1 MPQQDLNEK
10 IGKKIAEWAPYLDSL
25 PCVAIVHHIH
35 DWNTLY
41 MSVRGLRILNTTLQ
55 QLQEMGAD
63 YHRLYFNP
71 EESQEYVPRLS
82 AMLDRN
88 IEGDMVTFFQQVR
101 SSPEEDWHMWLS
113 SISVFMRDD
122 EGNPLLTLT
131 LTVPVD
137 PNHNISSKVER
148 LLSENSFIRKNANAY
163 SSLTR
168 RELEIVALMAQDISS
183 QEICSRLFVSE
194 ETIKTHRRN
203 IKRKINAQNHYDV
216 VRFAQAFGLI

>member
-1 MPQQDLNEK
+1 VSPQNPSKE
-10 IGKKIAEWAPYLDSL
+10 IAKKIAEWAPYLDSL
-25 PCVAIVHHIH
+25 PCVAIIHHIY

-41 MSVRGLRILNTTLQ
+41 MSQHGLQILNTSLA
-55 QLQEMGAD
+55 QLQELGAD

-71 EESQEYVPRLS
+71 EESQDYVPRLS

-101 SSPEEDWHMWLS
+101 SSPGEDWHMWLS
-113 SISVFMRDD
+113 SITVFMRDD
-122 EGNPLLTLT
+122 NNNPLLTLT

-137 PNHNISSKVER
+137 PTHNISSKVER
-148 LLSENSFIRKNANAY
+148 LLSENSFIRKNATAY
-163 SSLTR
+163 ATLTR
-168 RELEIVALMAQDISS
+168 RELEILALMAQDMSS
-183 QEICSRLFVSE
+183 VEICKKLFVSD
-194 ETIKTHRRN
+194 ETVKTHRRN